1 MTRLAT
7 AFRWLGL
14 GPEAVLPPR
23 VAALV
28 AEREARA
35 EVLIGLIQVLAIA
48 GFATLYAVARASN
61 PPPAFVVEPVPVALA
76 LYAVATAFRLYL
88 ALRRRL
94 TPTLLAGSVAIDI
107 AVLMALIWSFHLQY
121 GVPSAAVLKSPTL
134 LYVFIL
140 IALRAL
146 RLDSRYVLLAGG
158 TALLGYLVLVGAA
171 LAMAPAGMRTTHSFL
186 EYVTSD
192 AILLGAELDKLVSIF
207 AVTVILAFGVARARR
222 LLEQSATESVAAG
235 ELARFFAP
243 EVAARIR
250 ATEGGVMIG
259 MAERRQAAILVTDLR
274 GFTRLTQDLEPMA
287 LMALLHEYQQLVGG
301 VLRQHGGS
309 IDKYLGDGILASFGA
324 VAASETP
331 AADALRAEAA
341 IAAAVANR
349 NAARP
354 EVAPLVVGAA
364 VAAGEVLFGAVGDA
378 ERLEYTVIGDAVNLA
393 SKLEKHNKRE
403 ASRGLTD
410 RATWDAAIAQG
421 YVPTA
426 QQRPVGE
433 RAVAGV
439 PQPLALVVLG
449 PG

>member
-1 MTRLAT
+1 VTLRAAAL
-7 AFRWLGL
+7 RWLGL
-14 GPEAVLPPR
+14 GPAASLPPR

-35 EVLIGLIQVLAIA
+35 EILIGLIQVLAIT
-48 GFATLYAVARASN
+48 GFATLYAIARASN
-61 PPPAFVVEPVPVALA
+61 PPPAFFVEPVPVALA
-76 LYAVATAFRLYL
+76 LYAVATALRLYL

-94 TPTLLAGSVAIDI
+94 TPALLAGSVAIDI

-121 GVPSAAVLKSPTL
+121 GVPSAAVLKAPTL

-146 RLDSRYVLLAGG
+146 RLDARYVLLAGG
-158 TALLGYLVLVGAA
+158 AALVGYLLLVGAA

-186 EYVTSD
+186 DYVTSE

-207 AVTVILAFGVARARR
+207 AVTVILALSVARARR
-222 LLEQSATESVAAG
+222 LLEQAATESVAAG

-259 MAERRQAAILVTDLR
+259 MAERRHAAILVTDLR
-274 GFTRLTQDLEPMA
+274 GFTRLTQAMEPTA
-287 LMALLHEYQQLVGG
+287 LMTLLHEYQQLVGG

-324 VAASETP
+324 VVPSATP

-341 IAAAVANR
+341 IAEAVAAW
-349 NAARP
+349 NAGGRGT
-354 EVAPLVVGAA
+354 APLSVGAA

-378 ERLEYTVIGDAVNLA
+378 ERLEYTVIGDPVNLA
-393 SKLEKHNKRE
+393 SKLEKHNKLE
-403 ASRGLTD
+403 ASRSLID
-410 RATWDAAIAQG
+410 AQTWALAVAQG
-421 YVPTA
+421 FLPSGQERRLDA
-426 QQRPVGE
+426 RPVD
-433 RAVAGV
+433 GV
-439 PQPLALVVLG
+439 PQPLALVALG
-449 PG
+449 AA